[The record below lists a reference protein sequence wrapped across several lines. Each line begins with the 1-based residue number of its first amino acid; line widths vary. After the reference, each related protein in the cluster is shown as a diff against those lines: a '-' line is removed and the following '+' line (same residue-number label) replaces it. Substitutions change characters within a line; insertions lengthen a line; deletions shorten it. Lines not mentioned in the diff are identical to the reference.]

1 MQDQEAV
8 LGDGFAHDGE
18 IEVPFVE
25 DRAGLGLLSGRSTMS
40 MRSWLS
46 DSIIS

>member
-1 MQDQEAV
+1 LAKIASAFFFMP
-8 LGDGFAHDGE
+8 GF
-18 IEVPFVE
+18 
-25 DRAGLGLLSGRSTMS
+25 STMS